1 MLDSL
6 RRGALNWFAKG
17 LLGLLVIA
25 FAVWGIGDVV
35 RNVGRGT
42 LATIGSSQIT
52 VDDYRQ
58 AYQDEMA
65 SLTRRFGRRLTS
77 EQAKMLGVE
86 QRALSRLIS
95 AAAIDH
101 HARDLQLALS
111 DQGMAEIIRNDPGFQ
126 GPDGKFS
133 KELFQNFLRQIG
145 LSEGRYVTTRRQEEL
160 RDQLTESL
168 LSGLAPPQAML
179 ETLYRYREE
188 RRVIEFFT
196 PDFDKL
202 ITLAE
207 PEESKLTEYYEQNKA
222 RFTAPERRKIN
233 VLALT
238 RDAAKQRTSVSED
251 ELKAGY
257 DADKEKFNIPE
268 MRRIT
273 QLTFPDK
280 AAAEAAYAELS
291 KAGNLAEAIAKL
303 GFKDSD
309 IELGLLA
316 KRDMIDG
323 KIAAA
328 AFALPKDEL
337 SQPVDGQFATVLLRV
352 SEIVPGKQ
360 RSFEDVKGEI
370 SARLAEERANLEL
383 QALHEAIEN
392 DRYSGKPLREIAEKL
407 KLPFLEIA
415 DIDRTGKTADGKPAV
430 AEADA
435 AKVAQAAFS
444 GNAGIEA
451 EAVELT
457 DGGYAWVDVLQ
468 VTPEQQKTF
477 AEVAAEVKTQFMD
490 QQRRSE
496 VSNLATK
503 FVDRLNQ
510 GEALEAVATAAAAK
524 AETTN
529 PVTRSTSPPGLT
541 ANAVQQ
547 AFTLPK
553 GRAASAPTT
562 DGKGRSII
570 RVSEIIPAPAPTPEQ
585 TAALKTELNR
595 QLQTDILAEYIAGL
609 QARYGLSLNQEALKQ
624 ALGGDRGGDGAGIE

>member
-101 HARDLQLALS
+101 HARDLELALS
-111 DQGMAEIIRNDPGFQ
+111 DEGMAEIIRNDPGFQ

-238 RDAAKQRTSVSED
+238 RDAAKQRTSVSEE

-303 GFKDSD
+303 GFKESD

-352 SEIVPGKQ
+352 AEIVPGKQ

-370 SARLAEERANLEL
+370 SDRLVEERANLEL

-451 EAVELT
+451 EAVELA

-477 AEVAAEVKTQFMD
+477 PEVAAEVKTQFLD

-496 VSNLATK
+496 VSSLATK

-510 GEALEAVATAAAAK
+510 GEAFEAVAIAADAK
-524 AETTN
+524 AEKTN

-609 QARYGLSLNQEALKQ
+609 QARYGLTLNQEALKQ
-624 ALGGDRGGDGAGIE
+624 ALGGDRGAEGAGIE

>member
-101 HARDLQLALS
+101 HARDLELALS
-111 DQGMAEIIRNDPGFQ
+111 DEGMAEIIRNDPGFQ

-238 RDAAKQRTSVSED
+238 RDAAKQRTSVSEE
-251 ELKAGY
+251 ELKASY
-257 DADKEKFNIPE
+257 DADKEKFNVPE

-303 GFKDSD
+303 GFKESD

-352 SEIVPGKQ
+352 AEIVPGKQ

-370 SARLAEERANLEL
+370 SDRLVEERANLEL

-451 EAVELT
+451 EAVELA

-477 AEVAAEVKTQFMD
+477 PEVAAEVKTQFLD

-496 VSNLATK
+496 VSSLATK

-510 GEALEAVATAAAAK
+510 GEAFEAVAIAADAK
-524 AETTN
+524 AEKTN

-609 QARYGLSLNQEALKQ
+609 QARYGLTLNQEALKQ
-624 ALGGDRGGDGAGIE
+624 ALGGDRGAEGAGIE

>member
-145 LSEGRYVTTRRQEEL
+145 LSEGRYVSTRRQEEL

-238 RDAAKQRTSVSED
+238 RDAAKQRTSVGEE

-303 GFKDSD
+303 GFKESD

-352 SEIVPGKQ
+352 TEIVPGKQ

-370 SARLAEERANLEL
+370 SDRLVEERANLEL

-435 AKVAQAAFS
+435 AKIAQAAFS

-451 EAVELT
+451 EAVELA

-510 GEALEAVATAAAAK
+510 GEAFEAVATAAGAK
-524 AETTN
+524 AEKTN

-624 ALGGDRGGDGAGIE
+624 ALGGDRGAEGAGIE

>member
-168 LSGLAPPQAML
+168 LSGLAPPQALL

-238 RDAAKQRTSVSED
+238 RDAAKQRTSVSEE

-303 GFKDSD
+303 GFKESD

-352 SEIVPGKQ
+352 AEIVPGKQ

-370 SARLAEERANLEL
+370 SDRLVEERANLEL
-383 QALHEAIEN
+383 QTLHEAIEN

-451 EAVELT
+451 EAVELA

-477 AEVAAEVKTQFMD
+477 PEVAAEVKTQFLD

-496 VSNLATK
+496 VSSLATK

-510 GEALEAVATAAAAK
+510 GEAFEAVAIAADAK
-524 AETTN
+524 AEKTN

-609 QARYGLSLNQEALKQ
+609 QARYGLTLNQEALKQ
-624 ALGGDRGGDGAGIE
+624 ALGGDRGAEGAGIE

>member
-303 GFKDSD
+303 GFKESD

-352 SEIVPGKQ
+352 TEIVPGKQ

-370 SARLAEERANLEL
+370 SDRLVEERANLEL
-383 QALHEAIEN
+383 QTLHEAIEN

-451 EAVELT
+451 EAVELA

-510 GEALEAVATAAAAK
+510 GEAFEAVATAAGAK
-524 AETTN
+524 AEKTN

-624 ALGGDRGGDGAGIE
+624 ALGGDRGAEGAGIE